1 MSLFPR
7 WGTAL
12 WPGSHGAMQQ
22 GKTESS
28 YHRERG
34 YPLASLTIL
43 GAAENRK
50 RGKAALYHRK
60 SDGALQGILLLDVNL
75 LWSKNTSSASHLYIK
90 NISES
95 GKFQVETKQ
104 PSPDGFSLRG

>member
-1 MSLFPR
+1 
-7 WGTAL
+7 
-12 WPGSHGAMQQ
+12 MQQ